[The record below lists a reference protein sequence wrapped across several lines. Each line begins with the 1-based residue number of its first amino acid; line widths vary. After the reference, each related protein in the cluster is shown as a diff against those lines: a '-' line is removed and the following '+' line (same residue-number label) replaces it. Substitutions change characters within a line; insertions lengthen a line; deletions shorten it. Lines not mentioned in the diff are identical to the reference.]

1 MGCAEADR
9 YTFGMCDAAIARHAL
24 TFSVLAVALWGA
36 GGNAAEPG
44 PGAGTLDLPGGG
56 RLPGR
61 LVNAPAAAGG
71 GRDTLLWQAPGF
83 TGPFEFHLDEIRGA
97 RFRPAGGRPAGA
109 WKILLA
115 GGDAVCA
122 DLEAFDGRRLT
133 VLRGGPR
140 PQRLAIDRAAI
151 ERIVRVGPGRAGGYV
166 GPGGLAGWTQA
177 PADSWIEEA
186 TGLRTGVRGAAVE
199 RDVGGPERAIYDVVL
214 SWRRAAACR
223 LAVAASPRGRDD
235 PYQFELF
242 SDESREGAE
251 PTMVLV
257 REEREQAASEPLAEA
272 AADRPGPRRLRV
284 VLFVD
289 QAKGRLA
296 VVIPE
301 RAPEPAADVTIR
313 PPEGRAASGRFRL
326 VGGGDIG
333 LESLR
338 VTEWRGEKAVV
349 ERATVTALVRRDGGR
364 VDGDIAPWA
373 DGDAAFVVRGA
384 EGETRLAQDEVE
396 ELVFAEG
403 DAAAV
408 AEPAIRATC
417 RGEEVVCGDL
427 ERIDDDGLWLK
438 RTGIDE
444 PVALPL
450 DALVA
455 IESRRQA
462 ATSRPVPGR
471 QGRLRQGE
479 TDIRGAVAVA
489 GDRVG
494 FRPVGS
500 TEARPFAGGRDAAS
514 VVEYVERQE
523 QRPDGDA
530 GEVGGIG
537 GQVTV
542 DEAGFFVVEGLQP
555 GGAAA
560 ADGRMRPGDRILAI
574 APEEGSAFV
583 ATEGRDLATVM
594 NLLRGTVGSPVRLQ
608 MADAAGGRQ
617 QELEL
622 ARRSLNLYSP
632 DILRTALAE
641 HARLAPGRRAGPLGD
656 GDFTSVLFLRTGD
669 AVPCAVEAIDEA
681 GIRIRTPLD
690 EAARRES
697 VAVPARLVQAVELV
711 PSASR
716 SLDRQR
722 LERLLTLPRMQ
733 RSNPPTHVVRLVD
746 GDYLRGRIVDLDR
759 KQLTL
764 QLADAVKQLPR
775 DAVARVIWLH
785 PEDLEVEP
793 VHEAGLDVAG
803 LSVQGVKAGGE
814 RLTLDATA
822 VEGTLIRGRN
832 PAIGPAAIDT
842 DAVDRLLI
850 GAAIKAEAGE
860 LPYGQW
866 KLKPAPGPRG
876 LRESGPP
883 DAG

>member
-1 MGCAEADR
+1 MP
-9 YTFGMCDAAIARHAL
+9 IAPSARRAW
-24 TFSVLAVALWGA
+24 TVGVLAVALWGA

-61 LVNAPAAAGG
+61 LVNAAAAVGG

-122 DLEAFDGRRLT
+122 DLEAFDGQRLT
-133 VLRGGPR
+133 VRRGGPR

-177 PADSWIEEA
+177 PADSWTEEA

-199 RDVGGPERAIYDVVL
+199 RDVGGPERAVYDIVL

-242 SDESREGAE
+242 SDDSREGAE
-251 PTMVLV
+251 PMMVLV

-272 AADRPGPRRLRV
+272 ETDQPGPRRLRV

-301 RAPEPAADVTIR
+301 RAPEPAADVTI
-313 PPEGRAASGRFRL
+313 PPPPGRAASGRFRL

-333 LESLR
+333 LDSLR
-338 VTEWRGEKAVV
+338 VTEWRGEKPVV
-349 ERATVTALVRRDGGR
+349 ERVTATALVRRDGGR
-364 VDGDIAPWA
+364 VDGDIAPWV

-384 EGETRLAQDEVE
+384 EGETRIARDEVE
-396 ELVFAEG
+396 ELVFAEV
-403 DAAAV
+403 DAAAA
-408 AEPAIRATC
+408 AEPAMRAIC
-417 RGEEVVCGDL
+417 HGEEVLCGDL
-427 ERIDDDGLWLK
+427 ERIDDGGLWLK
-438 RTGIDE
+438 RAGIDE

-462 ATSRPVPGR
+462 ATPRPVPGR

-479 TDIRGAVAVA
+479 TDIRGAVAAA

-494 FRPVGS
+494 FRPAGS
-500 TEARPFAGGRDAAS
+500 AEARPFAGGRDAAS

-523 QRPDGDA
+523 RPLA

-537 GQVTV
+537 GQVQV
-542 DEAGFFVVEGLQP
+542 DGAGFFVVVLMQP
-555 GGAAA
+555 DGAAA
-560 ADGRMRPGDRILAI
+560 ADGRMQPGDRILAI

-583 ATEGRDLATVM
+583 ATEGRDLNTVM
-594 NLLRGTVGSPVRLQ
+594 NLLRGTVGSKVRLQ
-608 MADAAGGRQ
+608 VADSEGGRQ
-617 QELEL
+617 REVEL
-622 ARRSLNLYSP
+622 ARRSLNLDSP
-632 DILRTALAE
+632 DILRAALAE
-641 HARLAPGRRAGPLGD
+641 HARLAPGRRPGALGD

-669 AVPCAVEAIDEA
+669 AVPCAVDAIDEA

-733 RSNPPTHVVRLVD
+733 RANPPTHVVRLVD
-746 GDYLRGRIVDLDR
+746 GDYLRGRIVGLDR
-759 KQLTL
+759 RQLTL

-793 VHEAGLDVAG
+793 RHEAGLDAAG
-803 LSVQGVKAGGE
+803 LSVQGVNAGGE

-850 GAAIKAEAGE
+850 GAAIEAEARE

-866 KLKPAPGPRG
+866 KLKPAPRPRA
-876 LRESGPP
+876 LRERGTP